1 MSSPLHEFGL
11 SSDVLLWEAVFLT
24 ALSFAVGVLGD
35 FVGLALGSIRLPFLL
50 LLGLPAITAAG
61 TNIIVSAA
69 SAGTG
74 SVRHLREGR
83 VDRRLVLYMGVPSVV
98 GGFLGGFYSHQ
109 APDTLFLFV
118 VCVLLAWQG
127 IEFTAR
133 SLAQRDQPD
142 QNGARADS
150 AAAAI
155 WFRRHRKVVEA
166 SAGLGI
172 GVLGGAVGLILGGTR
187 LPILIRLLQVDPR
200 IAAGSNAVI
209 GFMLGVMGFAGHVSR
224 GNVDYTPVVLMG
236 TTAMIGG
243 YFGAKYTGQ
252 VSKRNL
258 VLTMGVVL
266 TVMGAAMV
274 WRAFS
279 G

>member
-1 MSSPLHEFGL
+1 MAR
-11 SSDVLLWEAVFLT
+11 D
-24 ALSFAVGVLGD
+24 
-35 FVGLALGSIRLPFLL
+35 
-50 LLGLPAITAAG
+50 
-61 TNIIVSAA
+61 
-69 SAGTG
+69 
-74 SVRHLREGR
+74 R
-83 VDRRLVLYMGVPSVV
+83 VHS
-98 GGFLGGFYSHQ
+98 
-109 APDTLFLFV
+109 T
-118 VCVLLAWQG
+118 
-127 IEFTAR
+127 

-155 WFRRHRKVVEA
+155 WFRRHRKVVEV

-224 GNVDYTPVVLMG
+224 GNVDYTLVVLMG